1 MRHTSECVA
10 LLDANLIGH
19 VLVAPGKGDRL
30 KSDRLH
36 LIDVLRRKLD
46 DSSDAVIVD
55 GVDYCRDQRDFDA
68 DTGEVFNRL
77 LLYVEEV
84 AHPAM
89 PVLLFADSVKLQID
103 TVLAGRFRGFAK
115 LNVLGKANSVRR
127 CQYAIE
133 ANLFRVRNSFKIVRR
148 KRRLAA

>member
-1 MRHTSECVA
+1 MRHASECVA
-10 LLDANLIGH
+10 LLDANLIWH
-19 VLVAPGKGDRL
+19 VLVASGKGDRL
-30 KSDRLH
+30 KGNCLH
-36 LIDVLRRKLD
+36 LIYVVCRELD
-46 DSSDAVIVD
+46 DCADAIVID
-55 GVDYCRDQRDFDA
+55 GGDYCRDQRDFDA

-89 PVLLFADSVKLQID
+89 PVLLFADAVKLQID

-115 LNVLGKANSVRR
+115 LKVFGKANSVRR

-148 KRRLAA
+148 KRRLTA